1 VSAEERSGGERH
13 VVRGGLRAWLAPGVR
28 LADVA
33 PGGDPDRLL
42 TRADCEIVKLQPK
55 VAVGALATPAGRLYV
70 KRYNVF
76 AWRVALASLWRRS
89 PALGA
94 WRAAHVLAARGFATP
109 EALAAVEL
117 RRGGMLR
124 KSFFVTRE
132 VPAARTADVCW
143 QAILAEPDGP
153 RRRTA
158 RRALARSLG
167 DLFRRLHAAGVYHN
181 DLKDVNVLVD
191 GPAGEPRCVLLDL
204 ERVQTLRRVGRRRRV
219 KNLMQLAR
227 TLGPQANATD
237 RLRFLAAYLGPGGSR
252 AERRTWVD
260 AVGRAAAKKDAGRL
274 AAVGGPGPRV
284 SCTVIAQN
292 EEGMIERCLASVAWC
307 DEIIVVD
314 GGSSDRTVALARRFT
329 DRVLTHAWP
338 GHRAQKQFA
347 LDAASGE
354 WVLNLDA
361 DERVSPELATEIRRA
376 LAHVPGHVAGFAVP
390 RLVAYLG
397 RWWYRGGWYPRPIVR
412 LVRRSATRWGG
423 TDPHERAEVAGDVRS
438 LRAPILHYTYRDIS
452 DHVRSVNRLTTVAAA
467 GRAGR
472 HVGAG
477 QLVLEPLWRFVRA
490 YLVTRAAADGFAG
503 LFVAGTGAFY
513 VFLRAAKIWELQVHA
528 AATSA
533 KRDGGRRRAPASS

>member
-1 VSAEERSGGERH
+1 MSAERPPEAAPH
-13 VVRGGLRAWLAPGVR
+13 LLRGGIRARLGPGVR

-42 TRADCEIVKLQPK
+42 TGPDCDVLKLQPK
-55 VAVGALATPAGRLYV
+55 VTVGAVSTPAGRIYV

-76 AWRVALASLWRRS
+76 AWRVALASLWRSS
-89 PALGA
+89 PAAAA
-94 WRAAHVLAARGFATP
+94 WRAAAALGARGFATP
-109 EALAAVEL
+109 EPLAAIDV
-117 RRGGMLR
+117 RRGGLLR
-124 KSFFVTRE
+124 KSFFITRE
-132 VPAARTADVCW
+132 VAGAVTADRFW
-143 QAILAEPDGP
+143 QMILQEPAS
-153 RRRTA
+153 RRGA
-158 RRALARSLG
+158 GRRAVARALG

-191 GPAGEPRCVLLDL
+191 GPVGAPRCVLLDL
-204 ERVQTLRRVGRRRRV
+204 ERVRTLRHVGHRRRV

-227 TLGPQANATD
+227 TLGPQASASD
-237 RLRFLAAYLGPGGSR
+237 RLRFLVAYLGPDGAR
-252 AERRTWVD
+252 AERRRWVG
-260 AVGRAAAKKDAGRL
+260 AVGRAAARKDAGRL
-274 AAVGGPGPRV
+274 AGVGGSRPRV
-284 SCTVIAQN
+284 SCTVIAQD
-292 EEGMIERCLASVAWC
+292 EERMIESCLASVAWC
-307 DEIIVVD
+307 DEIVVVD
-314 GGSSDRTVALARRFT
+314 GGSTDRTVAVARRFT
-329 DRVLTHAWP
+329 DRVLFHAWP

-376 LAHVPGHVAGFAVP
+376 LAHVPAHVGGFAVP

-423 TDPHERAEVAGDVRS
+423 TDPHERAEVTGDVRS
-438 LRAPILHYTYRDIS
+438 LRAPIIHYTYRDIS
-452 DHVRSVNRLTTVAAA
+452 DHLRSINRLTTVAAA

-472 HVGAG
+472 RVGLA
-477 QLVLEPLWRFVRA
+477 QLVLEPLWRLVRA
-490 YLVTRAAADGFAG
+490 YLVTRGAADGFAG

-528 AATSA
+528 AAASA
-533 KRDGGRRRAPASS
+533 KRADGRHRAPASS

>member
-1 VSAEERSGGERH
+1 VSAERPAGERC
-13 VVRGGLRAWLAPGVR
+13 VVRRGLHAWLAPGIQ

-42 TRADCEIVKLQPK
+42 TRPDCEMVKLQQK
-55 VAVGALATPAGRLYV
+55 VAVGVLTTPAGRLYI

-76 AWRVALASLWRRS
+76 AWRVALGNVWRRS

-94 WRAAHVLAARGFATP
+94 WRAAHVLGARGFATP
-109 EALAAVEL
+109 EPLGAVEV
-117 RRGGMLR
+117 RRAGILE

-132 VPAARTADVCW
+132 VPAARTADQRW
-143 QAILAEPDGP
+143 QAIVADPDGV
-153 RRRTA
+153 RRRA
-158 RRALARSLG
+158 GRRALARALG

-191 GPAGEPRCVLLDL
+191 GPVGAPRCVLLDL
-204 ERVQTLRRVGRRRRV
+204 ERVRTLRRVGHRRRV

-227 TLGPQANATD
+227 TLGPQASATD
-237 RLRFLAAYLGPGGSR
+237 RLRFLAAYLGPDGAR
-252 AERRTWVD
+252 AERRKWVG
-260 AVGRAAAKKDAGRL
+260 AVGRAAARKGAGRL
-274 AAVGGPGPRV
+274 AGVGGSPPRV
-284 SCTVIAQN
+284 SCTVIAQD
-292 EEGMIERCLASVAWC
+292 EERMIEGCLASVAWC
-307 DEIIVVD
+307 DELVVVD
-314 GGSSDRTVALARRFT
+314 GGSSDRTVAVARRFT
-329 DRVLTHAWP
+329 DRVLFHAWP

-361 DERVSPELATEIRRA
+361 DERVSPELATEIRRVLA
-376 LAHVPGHVAGFAVP
+376 RVPAHVGGFAVP

-423 TDPHERAEVAGDVRS
+423 TDPHERAEVTGDVRS
-438 LRAPILHYTYRDIS
+438 LRAPIIHYTYRDIS
-452 DHVRSVNRLTTVAAA
+452 DHLRSINRLTTVAAA

-472 HVGAG
+472 RVGLP

-490 YLVTRAAADGFAG
+490 YLVTRGAADGFAG

-513 VFLRAAKIWELQVHA
+513 VFLRAAKVWELQVHA
-528 AATSA
+528 AAASA
-533 KRDGGRRRAPASS
+533 KRGDGRRRAPASS